1 MAAAVTSLPLACTVR
16 GCGLPLDRRDRTF
29 VCPAGHSFD
38 VSRSGYVNLLQPQ
51 DRKSL
56 TAGDSKAALDARA
69 ALLAMGV
76 GRSILDAFVTRAADL
91 LRDSHG
97 GERPVVVDLGS
108 GGGDALAAL
117 TGCRPQ
123 DVTHHPPSTIHDT
136 PPTIHHPPPTTHHP
150 PSTTH
155 HPPSPIGIDLSTAAA
170 ERAARRFPALAWV
183 VANADRRLPLRDA
196 SVGLVL
202 SLHGRRNPAECARIL
217 APGGVLLI
225 AVPSPDDL
233 IELRQHVQTTAV
245 MRERADTL
253 LGEHA
258 PFFTL
263 VERTSVRERHTLD
276 RDALLLLLR
285 GTYRGARLRE
295 AARIEAL
302 TRMEITLSS
311 EFFLFAPRH

>member
-16 GCGLPLDRRDRTF
+16 GCGLRLDRRDRAF
-29 VCPAGHSFD
+29 VCPADHAFD
-38 VSRSGYVNLLQPQ
+38 VARSGYVNLLQPQ

-91 LRDSHG
+91 LRDSDG

-123 DVTHHPPSTIHDT
+123 DVTHHPPST
-136 PPTIHHPPPTTHHP
+136 THYP
-150 PSTTH
+150 ASA
-155 HPPSPIGIDLSTAAA
+155 IGIDLSTAAA
-170 ERAARRFPALAWV
+170 ERAARRSPALTWV
-183 VANADRRLPLRDA
+183 VANADRRLPILDA
-196 SVGLVL
+196 SVNLVL

-217 APGGVLLI
+217 APGGVLLV
-225 AVPSPDDL
+225 AVPAPDDL
-233 IELRQHVQTTAV
+233 VQLREHVQTIAV

-253 LGEHA
+253 VGEHA

-263 VERTSVRERHTLD
+263 VERTSARERHTLD

-295 AARIEAL
+295 AARTEAL
-302 TRMEITLSS
+302 TRMEVTLSS